1 MSATVGEL
9 NVKVGLQLAQLETQF
24 AELNAKVRKNN
35 GAMRSQFSTL
45 KRDINKELGGI
56 GADFA
61 NVFARRFGV
70 KEIIKGAMMGVG
82 IGSID
87 QVMGFVGETWRESA
101 ENAKNILESMQKVGE
116 IHRKMADMNRTP
128 GMKYALA
135 EMDAKQERSALA
147 LMQKSAAEM
156 RTSSERSLN
165 FASAFLLNRE
175 AGRMD
180 VETAGQLLK
189 SNEADLRA
197 LELKKELTA
206 QEKDSAEKKLSA
218 EKASAAEIAKIQ
230 EDSIKQR
237 LADEK
242 RYNEEI
248 SREEKDAREVEMD
261 AIKTESQR
269 RDATQTQLGRYSGG
283 LHDTDGSPA
292 VGLSLATGKQIES
305 VRMREVTAL
314 EMLTRQMERL
324 VGMGGFGLTP

>member
-1 MSATVGEL
+1 
-9 NVKVGLQLAQLETQF
+9 
-24 AELNAKVRKNN
+24 
-35 GAMRSQFSTL
+35 
-45 KRDINKELGGI
+45 
-56 GADFA
+56 
-61 NVFARRFGV
+61 
-70 KEIIKGAMMGVG
+70 
-82 IGSID
+82 
-87 QVMGFVGETWRESA
+87 
-101 ENAKNILESMQKVGE
+101 
-116 IHRKMADMNRTP
+116 
-128 GMKYALA
+128 
-135 EMDAKQERSALA
+135 MDAKQERSALA